1 MAGLKGFIF
10 PRDSTGKTSI
20 VPDPPW
26 HYSGDMLTIEFRTKP
41 ESVAELLPDN
51 LSLAPD
57 DPGAVAV
64 IWADWQSCSADFNEV
79 TDPDRLQY
87 KECFV
92 VVRCQYKG
100 QTYSRCV
107 YIWVDKDYAM
117 VRGHIQGYPKKM
129 ADIWLTR
136 PINVGKAGPKLEP
149 GGIFGATCSAYGR
162 RLVEAKFTITGLSEN
177 SGFVN
182 ALPMLHNRFF
192 PRIEADGTDSI
203 NELVTMKGIDG
214 EASQAFTGDAE
225 IKLFESPVE
234 GLERLEPSEMIAGYW
249 QSVGVTWN
257 GGTTLEDLS
266 D

>member
-117 VRGHIQGYPKKM
+117 VRGHIQG
-129 ADIWLTR
+129 
-136 PINVGKAGPKLEP
+136 
-149 GGIFGATCSAYGR
+149 
-162 RLVEAKFTITGLSEN
+162 LS
-177 SGFVN
+177 
-182 ALPMLHNRFF
+182 LIH
-192 PRIEADGTDSI
+192 I
-203 NELVTMKGIDG
+203 
-214 EASQAFTGDAE
+214 
-225 IKLFESPVE
+225 
-234 GLERLEPSEMIAGYW
+234 
-249 QSVGVTWN
+249 
-257 GGTTLEDLS
+257 
-266 D
+266 